1 MTESKEKLEIEE
13 KIDRYV
19 NGELSQKEIEDL
31 WVELIQDD
39 EYVDYLETTANLKH
53 VVGEDKAAGN
63 NTKIKRGWMYAAA
76 ASIVLLIAVFTT
88 VELGYFDS
96 STEVQPIE
104 SIELD
109 YYRSVNEAAN
119 LDDREQIIRD
129 ALNLFNEGRF
139 DEAVNLLN
147 NERDKASE
155 PAWIARLDLTL
166 GTLFYNTDKF
176 NNAAYYFNDIID
188 NYQEQVSPLT
198 LEKAYWY
205 VGNSYFQMD
214 MLSEA
219 EAAMRKAYELNG
231 AYSRV
236 AKSYLDAMAQ
246 VRN

>member
-19 NGELSQKEIEDL
+19 NGDLSQKEIEDL

-39 EYVDYLETTANLKH
+39 EYVDYLETTANLKQ
-53 VVGEDKAAGN
+53 VVGDDNSGGELHEV
-63 NTKIKRGWMYAAA
+63 KRGWIYAAA
-76 ASIVLLIAVFTT
+76 ASIVLLIAVFASMQF
-88 VELGYFDS
+88 GYFDS
-96 STEVQPIE
+96 STDLKPIE
-104 SIELD
+104 NIELD
-109 YYRSVNEAAN
+109 YYRAAN
-119 LDDREQIIRD
+119 DVENLSDREQIIRN

-139 DEAVNLLN
+139 DEAVDLLSA
-147 NERDKASE
+147 ERDQASE
-155 PAWIARLDLTL
+155 PAWIARLDITL

-198 LEKAYWY
+198 VEKAYWY
-205 VGNSYFQMD
+205 LGNSYFQMD

-219 EAAMRKAYELNG
+219 EAAMQKAYELNG

-236 AKSYLDAMAQ
+236 AKSYLDAMAE